1 MSEKKT
7 SLSKLMAV
15 LNFAG
20 SIILMS
26 LLFLVS
32 CLPVVTI
39 GQAWCALLSGVRY
52 MIRKDDWFDGF
63 KQGFK
68 TRFWRGIL
76 SWCIMLIPNVYF
88 LLEVHHGYDQ
98 VILKGN
104 MDNVAQ
110 LISACVML
118 ALTTML
124 TTSLLTLNVYVPTKV
139 SLWVSNAVSLVFK
152 APLTLLLAAILF
164 WLPFL
169 MVLLWMGILAYTILI
184 FVVAYFPLSGLVS
197 TLALKSALLEIFL
210 SARADGTLLVE
221 EGRMPEASEV

>member
-1 MSEKKT
+1 MSEKK
-7 SLSKLMAV
+7 SSISKLMAV

-26 LLFLVS
+26 LLFLIC

-39 GQAWCALLSGVRY
+39 GQAWCALLTGVRY

-68 TRFWRGIL
+68 TRFWRGIVA
-76 SWCIMLIPNVYF
+76 WCVMLIPNIYF
-88 LLEVHHGYDQ
+88 LSEVNRGYDQ
-98 VILKGN
+98 VVWHGN
-104 MDNVAQ
+104 MDNLAQ
-110 LISACVML
+110 LISACIML

-124 TTSLLTLNVYVPTKV
+124 TTSLLTLNVYVPTKIN
-139 SLWVSNAVSLVFK
+139 LWVNNAVSFVFK
-152 APLTLLLAAILF
+152 APLTLLLSAVLF

-169 MVLLWMGILAYTILI
+169 MVLLWLGILAYTVLV

-197 TLALKSALLEIFL
+197 TLALKNALLDVFL
-210 SARADGTLLVE
+210 SARADGTLLAE
-221 EGRMPEASEV
+221 EGRMPETRE

>member
-1 MSEKKT
+1 MEKKST
-7 SLSKLMAV
+7 SFDKLMKV

-26 LLFLVS
+26 LLFLLC
-32 CLPVVTI
+32 CLPIVTI
-39 GQAWCALLSGVRY
+39 GQAWCALLTGVRY

-76 SWCIMLIPNVYF
+76 SWCIMLIPNIYF
-88 LLEVHHGYDQ
+88 LLEVNHGYAQ
-98 VILKGN
+98 VFLKGN
-104 MDNVAQ
+104 LDNLTQ
-110 LISACVML
+110 FIFACVML

-139 SLWVSNAVSLVFK
+139 SLWINNGVSLVFK
-152 APLTLLLAAILF
+152 APLQMLLAAVLF
-164 WLPFL
+164 FLPFL
-169 MVLLWMGILAYTILI
+169 MVVLWLGILAYTVLI

-197 TLALKSALLEIFL
+197 TMVLKNPLLDIFL
-210 SARADGTLLVE
+210 EARADGTLLAE
-221 EGRMPEASEV
+221 EGRMPEKEV